1 MTGPACRD
9 IRQALGI
16 YVVGAIDPAERTVVD
31 IHLGTCPD
39 CREELAGLAGLPAL
53 LGRVPASEA
62 ERLILHSDD
71 LDDPQPPAELLNS
84 LLRRVADRRTSR
96 RWSGILAAAAAV
108 IIAVAGGAVG
118 ARVVAPD
125 GQPRPAPTVQ
135 AAEVVNATNPQTNV
149 SAIVSYSGRSWAPRW
164 TCGSPGSR
172 AERPASSGSWTPT
185 GGNGR
190 SAAGRSARVRSTS
203 RQRCSPPRR
212 CAASRLFRTGMC
224 SLRCPL
230 ADTGNVP
237 AGAGAL

>member
-149 SAIVSYSGRSWAPRW
+149 SAIVSYSGRSWGTKMDVWVAGIPGGT
-164 TCGSPGSR
+164 TCQFWVVDSHGR
-172 AERPASSGSWTPT
+172 KWQVGSWTV
-185 GGNGR
+185 GQGAKYLA
-190 SAAGRSARVRSTS
+190 SALLPASQVRSFEVISDGHVLVT
-203 RQRCSPPRR
+203 
-212 CAASRLFRTGMC
+212 
-224 SLRCPL
+224 
-230 ADTGNVP
+230 VP
-237 AGAGAL
+237 AS